1 MQAEEMPARVQEVV
15 SGGKDWQAV
24 CGGLADVEARVDQ
37 RGAVYWVRVAV
48 SGGACAGLR
57 RACAGLRRACAGLR
71 RALLRLPTCSL
82 AHLLTRSFSTSDAV
96 FA

>member
-24 CGGLADVEARVDQ
+24 CGGLSDVEARVDQ

-48 SGGACAGLR
+48 SGG
-57 RACAGLRRACAGLR
+57 ACAGLRRACAGLR

>member
-57 RACAGLRRACAGLR
+57 RA
-71 RALLRLPTCSL
+71 LLRLPTCSL
-82 AHLLTRSFSTSDAV
+82 AHLLTRSISTSDAV